1 MARPKRISQIAA
13 DLEKQMRQAFL
24 DAVQDLRD
32 GAQIGRLI
40 EALERGDIDGA
51 IRALNLDAV
60 VFDRMAEQLRTAAN
74 GAGNA
79 TIAALPALVDPDGFR
94 IVARFG
100 GSNERAER
108 LLREHSAGLVQI
120 MFEEQRDNVR
130 RIVTAG
136 QMVNQHPRRT
146 GLDIVGRIGTN
157 GRRQG
162 GVIGLTTQQT
172 DYVIQARADLISGD
186 PARLRHFRTR
196 QARDKGFD
204 SILRDVEAR
213 GWTDA
218 MARYNRRN
226 GTDLSPAQMQD
237 RIAGR
242 YSDILLRKRGETIA
256 RTETGW
262 AMARGQDEAM
272 QQQIDGGNI
281 RSDQITR
288 VWDSSGNDGRT
299 RDSHL
304 DMDGQT
310 RPWGEPFTTPDNH
323 LMMHPLD
330 GSMGAPASETI
341 NCRCVMRID
350 VDRLG

>member
-13 DLEKQMRQAFL
+13 DLEPQMRQAFL

-186 PARLRHFRTR
+186 PARLRHYLTR
-196 QARDKGFD
+196 QARDKRFD
-204 SILRDVEAR
+204 ATVLRAIAEGRSVIAA
-213 GWTDA
+213 DA
-218 MARYNRRN
+218 
-226 GTDLSPAQMQD
+226 D

-281 RSDQITR
+281 RGDQITR